1 MWWENFRELNK
12 HQRTGLK
19 MIKKSLAFA
28 EIQLERTNN
37 GYFETRDVR
46 FLVRAEVWKNRV
58 DKCNEIIKKVI
69 DGTFTFEECMEHVK
83 KLRAEMKFLKKVE
96 VN

>member
-1 MWWENFRELNK
+1 MNK
-12 HQRTGLK
+12 NQRMALK

-46 FLVRAEVWKNRV
+46 FLVRAEVWQSRV
-58 DKCNEIIKKVI
+58 DKCNDIINKMI
-69 DGTFTFEECMEHVK
+69 DGTLTWEECMKWVT
-83 KLRAEMKFLKKVE
+83 KLRAELKLLKTVE
-96 VN
+96 AK